1 MPSEL
6 LTIAESIKD
15 VRVLVIGDIMLDQFV
30 HGDVERISPESPVPI
45 LVVQN
50 EHAMLGGA
58 GNVLSNLKGLG
69 AECAVIAV
77 IGGDVQGQQLQERLK
92 DFAAEAACL
101 VVDCTRPTT
110 VKTRFLSGMQQLLR
124 TDFEKK
130 ENISPEIENDL
141 IKQFD
146 RELENCGAVV
156 ISDYGKGILTDRVL
170 KHVIQTARK
179 KDIPVLVDPKGDDYK
194 RYKGASIVTPNKKEL
209 IEASKMPAGDDQQ
222 VSEAAH
228 NVMKLAGIDAVI
240 ATRSK
245 DGMSVVQ
252 RHSKEAVHIPA
263 SPVEVFDVS
272 GAGDTVIA
280 VAAASLA
287 AGADIVQAAQL
298 ANIAGNIVVTKVG
311 TAPIRMDEMQ
321 DALVSLQ
328 GMTTQGMATDPM
340 STPTP
345 DLKAHSLQQAPICNW
360 DQAIEVMQRWRA
372 KNYTV
377 GFTNGCFDILH
388 RGHAQYLGEARAR
401 CDRLIVALNSDASV
415 KLLKGETRP
424 VHDEMSRA
432 AVLSSLSCV
441 DMVVF
446 FGASEQGQDNTPC
459 ELLSVLKPDLY
470 FKGGDYTIDQL
481 PEAKIMAAHGG
492 EVSLLSFVDGY
503 STTGAIEKMKQE
515 AA

>member
-1 MPSEL
+1 MQSEL
-6 LTIAESIKD
+6 VAIAESMKD

-30 HGDVERISPESPVPI
+30 YGDVERISPESPVPV
-45 LVVQN
+45 LLVQN
-50 EHAMLGGA
+50 EQSMLGGA

-77 IGGDVQGQQLQERLK
+77 IGGDTQGQHLQECLK
-92 DFAAEAACL
+92 GFAAEAACL
-101 VVDCTRPTT
+101 VVDSTRPTT

-130 ENISPEIENDL
+130 ESISPEIENDL

-170 KHVIQTARK
+170 RHVIQTARK
-179 KDIPVLVDPKGDDYK
+179 KNVPVLVDPKGDDYK

-209 IEASKMPAGDDQQ
+209 MEASKMSAGSDEE
-222 VSEAAH
+222 VSMAAH
-228 NVMKLAGIDAVI
+228 HVMKVSGIDAVI

-252 RHSKEAVHIPA
+252 RHDKEAVHIPA

-280 VAAASLA
+280 VAAAALA
-287 AGADIVQAAQL
+287 AGSDVVQAAKL
-298 ANIAGNIVVTKVG
+298 ANVAGNIVVTKVG
-311 TAPIRMDEMQ
+311 TAPIRIDEML
-321 DALVSLQ
+321 DSLIAIQ
-328 GMTTQGMATDPM
+328 GNEQAQASQAHAVQGT
-340 STPTP
+340 
-345 DLKAHSLQQAPICNW
+345 PICNW

-372 KNYTV
+372 KNRTV

-401 CDRLIVALNSDASV
+401 CDRLIVALNSDASI
-415 KLLKGETRP
+415 KLLKGESRP
-424 VHDEMSRA
+424 IHDEMSRA
-432 AVLSSLSCV
+432 AVLSALACV

-446 FGASEQGQDNTPC
+446 FGASEEGQDNTPC
-459 ELLSVLKPDLY
+459 ELLSILKPDLY

-481 PEAKIMAAHGG
+481 PEAKIMAEHGG